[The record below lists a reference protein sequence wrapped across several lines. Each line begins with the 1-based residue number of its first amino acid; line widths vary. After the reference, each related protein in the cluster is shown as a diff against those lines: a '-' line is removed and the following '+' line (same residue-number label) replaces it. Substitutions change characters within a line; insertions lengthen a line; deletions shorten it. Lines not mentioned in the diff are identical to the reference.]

1 MGDSVER
8 IGIAK
13 DGGRVGTG
21 ESVGPRLT
29 VGSIVGEDVV
39 GAIVGEDVDSR
50 GGLPGKSPGQT
61 GERIWSLAGS
71 VTPKYLETA
80 LTNMG

>member
-8 IGIAK
+8 IGITK
-13 DGGRVGTG
+13 DGGGVGTG

-29 VGSIVGEDVV
+29 VGSFVGDDV
-39 GAIVGEDVDSR
+39 GPCVGEDVDSQ